1 MASLLR
7 TPGDGEPGF
16 RWRGTEISRTENLS
30 DAVFG
35 FAITLLV
42 VSTEVPR
49 TFAELQ
55 HLLRGFVPFGVCVLL
70 FGLIWKAHY
79 TFFRRFGLED
89 RVTMLLNA
97 ALLFVVVFFLYPLKF
112 LAVLLFDL
120 ATGVPQQ
127 AATPGDADR
136 LLVIYSA
143 GYVAIFVLF
152 ALLYGHALR
161 LRGQLGLSDEETAIT
176 RLTRALFLVHVG
188 VAAAAMTV
196 ALLWQTGGIAG
207 GIYFLIG
214 PLSYAL
220 ERRHARRGPST
231 PPRNGIAGTKP

>member
-7 TPGDGEPGF
+7 TTGGGEPGF
-16 RWRGTEISRTENLS
+16 RWRGMEISRTENLS

-49 TFAELQ
+49 TFGELQ
-55 HLLRGFVPFGVCVLL
+55 DLLRGFVPFGVCVLL

-89 RVTMLLNA
+89 GTTMVLNA

-112 LAVLLFDL
+112 LATLLFDL
-120 ATGVPQQ
+120 ATGVPQE
-127 AATPGDADR
+127 AASLQDADR

-143 GYVAIFVLF
+143 GYIAIFVLF

-161 LRGQLGLSDEETAIT
+161 QREQLDLTDEEAATA

-188 VAAAAMTV
+188 VAAVSMTV
-196 ALLWQTGGIAG
+196 ALVWSTGGIAG

-214 PLSYAL
+214 PLSYAM
-220 ERRHARRGPST
+220 ERRHARRTVGSGQGS
-231 PPRNGIAGTKP
+231 GIAGR